1 MAYIKS
7 ELAKGS
13 PEALSGWEQR
23 LAAIEKFV
31 PPDHPRYREYEEMAA
46 KAKSVL
52 NQALTASQIPQG
64 WKIIQSA
71 MEKLTDY
78 YERMTQI
85 RGEVVFDRV
94 QKALAGP
101 AKLPPASAVSAL
113 EKQIDSLRDISAL
126 APIANDL
133 QAILGALSVNPK
145 DVLEGVKTSG
155 VQFYLPYKGRLTFD
169 AGKVEWAKRKIGETG
184 EKMRGVHPALPGIL
198 SSLEAGILQI
208 EASDPAHAGSY
219 QWWLKYMAPPAV
231 SYGVRVF
238 GGLAGGLFAG
248 VGLLTAVI
256 GKRPLSWPI
265 ALWSG
270 IAAYC
275 ANPDLFK
282 GSGDRSLQLSST
294 VNTQKAHEYI
304 TRGFKGKRGEQA
316 LSELD
321 EIARTR
327 PADLQTA
334 KRAKELSPAQL
345 GALTENPER
354 SALYEILSKFPGK
367 ERGSVLQE
375 FAKNNRNEQE
385 LLRELVRTRDEVKP
399 IAT

>member
-13 PEALSGWEQR
+13 PEELSGWEQR
-23 LAAIEKFV
+23 IAAIEKFV

-155 VQFYLPYKGRLTFD
+155 VQFYLP
-169 AGKVEWAKRKIGETG
+169 
-184 EKMRGVHPALPGIL
+184 
-198 SSLEAGILQI
+198 
-208 EASDPAHAGSY
+208 
-219 QWWLKYMAPPAV
+219 
-231 SYGVRVF
+231 
-238 GGLAGGLFAG
+238 
-248 VGLLTAVI
+248 
-256 GKRPLSWPI
+256 
-265 ALWSG
+265 
-270 IAAYC
+270 
-275 ANPDLFK
+275 
-282 GSGDRSLQLSST
+282 
-294 VNTQKAHEYI
+294 
-304 TRGFKGKRGEQA
+304 
-316 LSELD
+316 
-321 EIARTR
+321 
-327 PADLQTA
+327 
-334 KRAKELSPAQL
+334 
-345 GALTENPER
+345 
-354 SALYEILSKFPGK
+354 
-367 ERGSVLQE
+367 
-375 FAKNNRNEQE
+375 
-385 LLRELVRTRDEVKP
+385 
-399 IAT
+399 